1 MTHVLKIRDAY
12 FEEIRTGKKRFE
24 VRRYDRPYTVG
35 DRLRLREL
43 TADGA
48 GYTGREQTVRVLSM
62 LKDAQFCKDGYCIM
76 SIEKEDEA

>member
-35 DRLRLREL
+35 DRLRLEEKK
-43 TADGA
+43 GA
-48 GYTGREQTVRVLSM
+48 R
-62 LKDAQFCKDGYCIM
+62 K
-76 SIEKEDEA
+76 